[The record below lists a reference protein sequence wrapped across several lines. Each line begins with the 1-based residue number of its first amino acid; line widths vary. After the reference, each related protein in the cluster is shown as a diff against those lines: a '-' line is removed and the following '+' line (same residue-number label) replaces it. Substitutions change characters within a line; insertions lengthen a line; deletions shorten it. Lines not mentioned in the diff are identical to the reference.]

1 MVYNPRMFYR
11 SDNRSPDQ
19 LRPVTIT
26 PEFITT
32 AEGSVLIEVGNTRV
46 ICTASI
52 EETVPQ
58 FMRNSGKG
66 WISSEYSML
75 PRATLTRTP
84 REVSKGRQSGRT
96 HEIQRLIGRSL
107 RAVTD
112 LTRLGE
118 RTIWID
124 CDVIQADG
132 GTRTAS
138 ITGAFVALG
147 LALEKLVEA
156 GTLTAVPLKD
166 FVAAVSVGMV
176 DGEVLLDL
184 AYEEDSR
191 ADVDMNFVMTA
202 GQKMVEVQATAE
214 HQVFDDAAPGQD
226 DCLRQARRAIAH
238 RQAASGAQSADAA
251 TVVEPGVRP
260 SHSLAAKVGFHERFL
275 L

>member
-1 MVYNPRMFYR
+1 MFYR
-11 SDNRSPDQ
+11 SDNRTPDQ
-19 LRPVTIT
+19 VRPVNIIADFV
-26 PEFITT
+26 PT
-32 AEGSVLIEVGNTRV
+32 AEGSVLVEVGNTRV

-52 EETVPQ
+52 EETVPG
-58 FMRNSGKG
+58 FLRNSGKG
-66 WISSEYSML
+66 WVSSEYPRS

-84 REVSKGRQSGRT
+84 RDVPKGRPSGRT

-112 LTRLGE
+112 LARLGE

-156 GTLTAVPLKD
+156 GTLTSVPLKD
-166 FVAAVSVGMV
+166 FVAAVSVGIV
-176 DGEVLLDL
+176 DGEILLDL
-184 AYEEDSR
+184 CYEEDSR

-202 GQKMVEVQATAE
+202 GHKLVEVQATAE
-214 HQVFDDAAPGQD
+214 HQVFDDQQLAKMIAFAKQGVQQLIAKQQAVLSTLA
-226 DCLRQARRAIAH
+226 LRQ
-238 RQAASGAQSADAA
+238 
-251 TVVEPGVRP
+251 
-260 SHSLAAKVGFHERFL
+260 
-275 L
+275 